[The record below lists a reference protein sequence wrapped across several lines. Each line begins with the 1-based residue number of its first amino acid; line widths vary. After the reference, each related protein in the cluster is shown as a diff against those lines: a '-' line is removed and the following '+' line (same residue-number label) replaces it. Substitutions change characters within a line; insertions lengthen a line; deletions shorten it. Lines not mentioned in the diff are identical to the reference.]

1 MNQTIVFDELI
12 NDLIEKD
19 FSFTDKMFP
28 KDLLSNLLVNLN
40 IKLENR
46 QMKAA
51 GIGNKFVYQRNLEVR
66 GDVISWLDNN
76 GSDVHEL
83 EFFKIVDDFISYLN
97 STCYSG
103 INDSEFHYAVY
114 DEGSFYKKHIDQ
126 FKSDF
131 GRKYSM
137 VTYLNENWNILDGG
151 ELMIYDDLNKIK
163 IEPLFG
169 RTVFFRSDIIE
180 HEVLITNRQ
189 RFSIAGWLKIKKA
202 LI

>member
-151 ELMIYDDLNKIK
+151 ELMIYDDLNKIT

>member
-1 MNQTIVFDELI
+1 MNRTIVFDELI